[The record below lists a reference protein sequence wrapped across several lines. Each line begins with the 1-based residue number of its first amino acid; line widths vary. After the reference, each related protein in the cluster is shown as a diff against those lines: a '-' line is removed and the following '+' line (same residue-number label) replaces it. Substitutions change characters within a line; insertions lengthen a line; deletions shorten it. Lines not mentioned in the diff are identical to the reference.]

1 MGLSQRQ
8 KLALNRSNAPI
19 NLWYGSVRS
28 SKTYAQ
34 LWDFIARMTTT
45 TGQGTNLL
53 VGYSTNTIWRNFFV
67 PLMSRPEFAAVAP
80 HLRYRQN
87 APTGTLFGKPFSVVG
102 ASNEASWISIQGL
115 TVENAWGDEA
125 AAWPQSFWDM
135 LLSRLSLPQSR
146 LLATCNPDSA
156 NHYLKTQVVDKAAT
170 DPDIHIEQFLLED
183 NPTLEPAYI
192 ARLKRQY
199 SGLFYK
205 RMIQAM
211 WVAAEGAV
219 YENWNPETM
228 VGGGEVGTILAVG
241 IDYGTN
247 HPTAGY
253 AIGIDN
259 RGVLVCSHEWAPNYT
274 TGTHKRLTDS
284 QLADSLQQW
293 LQTLPS
299 EPRFIYCDPAA
310 ASFREELKQRR
321 VPTVKASNH
330 VLDGIRT
337 IDSALNNGTLM
348 IHPGCTRLIDGLASY
363 RWDAKATKE
372 GKDSPIKD
380 NDDEVDAL
388 RYAVHSSRHL
398 WRKAITDQPPGAATP

>member
-1 MGLSQRQ
+1 MGLSRRQ
-8 KLALNRSNAPI
+8 KLALNRSNATV

-34 LWDFIARMTTT
+34 LWDFIARMSTA

-53 VGYSTNTIWRNFFV
+53 VGHSTNTVWRNFFL
-67 PLMSRPEFAAVAP
+67 PLVSRPEFAAIAP

-146 LLATCNPDSA
+146 LLVTCNPDTA
-156 NHYLKTQVVDKAAT
+156 NHYLKTQVVDKADV
-170 DPDIHIEQFLLED
+170 DPDIHVERFLLEE
-183 NPTLEPAYI
+183 NPTLEPEYI

-219 YENWNPETM
+219 YETWDPETM
-228 VGGGEVGTILAVG
+228 VGGGEVETILAVG

-253 AIGIDN
+253 AIGIDEA
-259 RGVLVCSHEWAPNYT
+259 GTLVCTDEWAPNLA
-274 TGTHKRLTDS
+274 TGVHTRLTDS
-284 QLADSLQQW
+284 QLADSLQEW
-293 LQTLPS
+293 LGTLPT
-299 EPRFIYCDPAA
+299 PPQFIYCDPAA

-321 VPTVKASNH
+321 VQTVKASNQ

-337 IDSALNNGTLM
+337 VDSALNNGTLM
-348 IHPGCTRLIDGLASY
+348 ISPNCTRLIDGLAAY
-363 RWDAKATKE
+363 RWDPKATRDGRDAPVKE
-372 GKDSPIKD
+372 H
-380 NDDEVDAL
+380 DDEVDAL
-388 RYAVHSSRHL
+388 RYAVHSSRHI
-398 WRKAITDQPPGAATP
+398 WRRLTTPAGVLHTS